1 MLNKTAKTYLYILVL
16 AVIFWLGAV
25 NVRFL
30 IGNELLLFDEFNFR
44 TSIPPDEEN
53 VIFKMITNATM
64 VIIPAYLIALIASI
78 LFLKNCKINL
88 KENPWLMMC
97 AILFYAFVPVELYS
111 HFLDIKFMILFN
123 ERPANHD
130 GLLKLFGERIGLLRG
145 VPWIALLSYYF
156 IIGVA
161 IFQPMKKSHREL
173 EEERLREKLHSYNY
187 IFHEED
193 DLAVKDN

>member
-1 MLNKTAKTYLYILVL
+1 MFNKQAKIYLYIIVL
-16 AVIFWLGAV
+16 GTIFWLGAV

-30 IGNELLLFDEFNFR
+30 IGNELLIFDEFNFR

-53 VIFKMITNATM
+53 VIFKMIVNASM
-64 VIIPAYLIALIASI
+64 VILPAYLIVLAASI
-78 LFLKNCKINL
+78 LFLKTCKINL
-88 KENPWLMMC
+88 KENPWLLMC

-111 HFLDIKFMILFN
+111 HFLDIKFMMLFN
-123 ERPANHD
+123 ERPENHD

-161 IFQPMKKSHREL
+161 IFQPLKKTHKQL
-173 EEERLREKLHSYNY
+173 EEEKLRDKLHSYNY